1 MIDDGEALRRRLY
14 RPDALAEDVAAYL
27 ATAPGLHAPPPAA
40 APPHRRLPRGRPLR
54 GRLVAGA
61 AVLAAV
67 AAAVAVGRAA
77 PATAGRPAPQP
88 AAVRIT
94 APAPTP
100 LPTSSVDAAAR
111 AAFVRKVAVGGD
123 AGLALWWDGGP
134 GLVEVH
140 GSGPAT
146 IPIPTARTGR
156 AGHLTVLLV
165 LGADG
170 AAGWTAAR
178 FVIHDDRTIHLA
190 PTAGASGG
198 LRAGIPTA
206 ARVDYPAG
214 GRPQRLVV
222 QVPVDVQWGAAVV
235 DSVDKG
241 PQLPDS

>member
-1 MIDDGEALRRRLY
+1 MTADGEALRRRLY
-14 RPDALAEDVAAYL
+14 RPDAAEEDVAAYL
-27 ATAPGLHAPPPAA
+27 ATAPAIAAPSTA
-40 APPHRRLPRGRPLR
+40 APPHRRPVR

-61 AVLAAV
+61 AVLAAL
-67 AAAVAVGRAA
+67 AAAVAIGRAA
-77 PATAGRPAPQP
+77 PATAGRPAPAQAAARNAAPPP
-88 AAVRIT
+88 A
-94 APAPTP
+94 P

-140 GSGPAT
+140 GAGPAT
-146 IPIPTARTGR
+146 VPIPVARTGR
-156 AGHLTVLLV
+156 AGHLTILLV

-170 AAGWTAAR
+170 TAGWTAAR

-190 PTAGASGG
+190 PTAGATGG

-214 GRPQRLVV
+214 GRPQRLVL
-222 QVPVDVQWGAAVV
+222 QVPTGAQWGAAVV
-235 DSVDKG
+235 DSVDKR

>member
-1 MIDDGEALRRRLY
+1 MTDDGEALRRRLY
-14 RPDALAEDVAAYL
+14 RPDAAEEHVAAYL
-27 ATAPGLHAPPPAA
+27 AAAPAVAPPTAG
-40 APPHRRLPRGRPLR
+40 APPHRRPVR

-61 AVLAAV
+61 AVLAAL
-67 AAAVAVGRAA
+67 AAAVAIGRAA
-77 PATAGRPAPQP
+77 PATAVRPAPAQ
-88 AAVRIT
+88 AAARVA
-94 APAPTP
+94 APPPTP
-100 LPTSSVDAAAR
+100 LPTSAVDAAAR

-123 AGLALWWDGGP
+123 AGLVLWWDGGP

-140 GSGPAT
+140 GAGSAT
-146 IPIPTARTGR
+146 IPIPVARTGR
-156 AGHLTVLLV
+156 AGHLTILLV

-170 AAGWTAAR
+170 TAGWTTAR

-190 PTAGASGG
+190 PTAGATGG

-214 GRPQRLVV
+214 GRPQRLVL
-222 QVPVDVQWGAAVV
+222 QVPANAQWGAAVV